1 VILCLEDSVV
11 KARTVPCH
19 PALFQLALLL
29 PASLHSVLVPLPLA
43 LPRVRAIAT
52 PSAAKVFKPALLRT
66 LRAQAPLLLVLF
78 PLVPCPPA
86 LLPRALPV
94 ALAVSDRD
102 LKTSGTLSSSP
113 LAPLLPVLPIPDP
126 LAVVRVAVTVVVTA
140 VMAKALARFLPA
152 LLLLEPLPLALREV
166 SVARVRSRVRAR
178 VHSPPA
184 SLHLAFPLL
193 SLLLEAS
200 TIF

>member
-1 VILCLEDSVV
+1 
-11 KARTVPCH
+11 
-19 PALFQLALLL
+19 
-29 PASLHSVLVPLPLA
+29 
-43 LPRVRAIAT
+43 
-52 PSAAKVFKPALLRT
+52 
-66 LRAQAPLLLVLF
+66 
-78 PLVPCPPA
+78 
-86 LLPRALPV
+86 V

-102 LKTSGTLSSSP
+102 LKTPGTLSSSP

-193 SLLLEAS
+193 SLLLEACM
-200 TIF
+200 